1 VAKIGK
7 YIYGIINS
15 NGEDFSCPNGVTGKD
30 VNTIPYQDIS
40 AVVSDSEIINY
51 TLLRKDALARELV
64 KYQQVIEEIMPA
76 YAIIPMRLGTF
87 VSDGNEVREILMRG
101 YRVIKD
107 IFSKIIDKI
116 EIDLAATW
124 SDFNSILK
132 EIGEEKE
139 IKELKDKILA
149 NSKEIPV
156 DDRMRVGLMV
166 KKALDKKRDGC
177 ALEIQN
183 ALKTMSEDLKAH
195 ELMDDKMVVNAAFLI
210 RKASHKDFER
220 KVEELNTEFA
230 EKLNFRCVGPLPPY
244 SFYTLEV
251 KKMQFKD
258 INLARQRLGILN
270 ELITEEEIKK
280 AYHRQAFS
288 FHPDRN
294 PDRLEVEK
302 EFEDVTMAYKMLL
315 DYCQA
320 CKQSGQVDTLSFNE
334 KEFEENAFLVKIR
347 D

>member
-1 VAKIGK
+1 MAKIGK

-15 NGEDFSCPNGVTGKD
+15 NGEDFSCPNGVTCKG

-40 AVVSDSEIINY
+40 AVVSDSEIIDY
-51 TLLRKDALARELV
+51 TLLRKEALARELV
-64 KYQQVIEEIMPA
+64 KYQQIIEEIMPA

-87 VSDGNEVREILMRG
+87 VSDGNEVREILIRG

-116 EIDLAATW
+116 EIDVAATW

-156 DDRMRVGLMV
+156 DDRMKVGLMV

-195 ELMDDKMVVNAAFLI
+195 ELMDDKMVMNAAFLI
-210 RKASHKDFER
+210 RKASHNDFE
-220 KVEELNTEFA
+220 KKTEELNTEFA

-244 SFYTLEV
+244 SFYTLEIKRMRGEEIDWA
-251 KKMQFKD
+251 KKK
-258 INLARQRLGILN
+258 LSLN
-270 ELITEEEIKK
+270 EFINKNEIKK
-280 AYHRQAFS
+280 AYQRAAF
-288 FHPDRN
+288 FYHPDKN
-294 PDRLEVEK
+294 LDTPDMGMEFNEVAR
-302 EFEDVTMAYKMLL
+302 AYKILVDYGEACEQAGHEDNFLL
-315 DYCQA
+315 
-320 CKQSGQVDTLSFNE
+320 KGE
-334 KEFEENAFLVKIR
+334 EFKRSALLVKVR